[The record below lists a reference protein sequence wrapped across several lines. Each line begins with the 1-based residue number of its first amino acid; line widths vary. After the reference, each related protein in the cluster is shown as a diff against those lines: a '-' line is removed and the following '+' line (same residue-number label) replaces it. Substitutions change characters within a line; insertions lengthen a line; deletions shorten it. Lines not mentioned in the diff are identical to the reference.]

1 MSSGYHMDGT
11 VLKPRFSE
19 ALKSN
24 GVWMYR
30 GFPWEYQALLALK
43 KSADLE
49 GFPVESMPNLLSLLA
64 I

>member
-24 GVWMYR
+24 GVWMDR

-49 GFPVESMPNLLSLLA
+49 GFPVA
-64 I
+64 